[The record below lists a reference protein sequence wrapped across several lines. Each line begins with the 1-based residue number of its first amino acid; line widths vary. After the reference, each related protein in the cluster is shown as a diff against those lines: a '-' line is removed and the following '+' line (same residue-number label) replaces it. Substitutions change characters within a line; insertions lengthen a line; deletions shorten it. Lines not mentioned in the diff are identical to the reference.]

1 MDHLSEPDLASV
13 AALLSDERLGTFERF
28 TGSRRSAIALHQAM
42 LRLAA
47 SLMTVTAVVEIAL
60 RNAVCAQLTD
70 HFQTP
75 DWLRMP
81 PAPFQWDNELKAK
94 ILQTDASARKT
105 AYAKMNL
112 DERQQLD
119 RRAFCGGIAPH
130 GLAYEHILR
139 ARQKVVSVSMG
150 QLVVQLTLYFWKRLF
165 STSYE
170 HTLWRPALKHVFPDK
185 SVSRALVA
193 SHLEALYQT
202 RNRIAHHEPVYG
214 HRLQQAQAA
223 IDFIAR
229 CLRRGDIKGATPL
242 EKLLQAE
249 MTELRTRAE
258 SANRILGMRVPP
270 ARPH

>member
-1 MDHLSEPDLASV
+1 MDHLSEPELASV

-47 SLMTVTAVVEIAL
+47 SLVTVTAVVEIAW

-94 ILQTDASARKT
+94 ILQADASARKT

-150 QLVVQLTLYFWKRLF
+150 LSTDTGFNKPKPL
-165 STSYE
+165 STSLHGVCGE
-170 HTLWRPALKHVFPDK
+170 VTSK
-185 SVSRALVA
+185 
-193 SHLEALYQT
+193 
-202 RNRIAHHEPVYG
+202 
-214 HRLQQAQAA
+214 
-223 IDFIAR
+223 
-229 CLRRGDIKGATPL
+229 
-242 EKLLQAE
+242 
-249 MTELRTRAE
+249 
-258 SANRILGMRVPP
+258 VPP
-270 ARPH
+270 RWRSCFKQK